1 MHRAGGLTCP
11 FRIGYTDGANASLLD
26 RSVPVSDHRIFNFS
40 AGPAILPE
48 PVLAEAADGVR
59 EIAGSG
65 MSILEVSHRGK
76 QYEAIHSDAE
86 TRLLRVLGLSD
97 AEYVPLFLQGGASQQ
112 FAQVP
117 MNFLSPGQTADYV
130 ISGDWGAKAMSEAKF
145 FGDPH
150 EAASSKADKYT
161 HIPKDLT
168 LTPGA
173 QYLHITTN
181 NTIEG
186 TEYFDLPNTQG
197 TPLVADS
204 SSDFLALE
212 RDYGKFSLIYAGA
225 QKNAG
230 PAGVTMVVVKK
241 AFLETANTNLPKF
254 FQYKTHADAHSLYNT
269 PPCFAVFC
277 VGLVLKW
284 VEEQGGLSA
293 VEQKNREKAHILY
306 HALTENAPFYQLAV
320 TNKADRSLMNVCW
333 RLSDETLQDKLLA
346 ECKAAGMDGLKGHRS
361 VGGLRASIY
370 NAFPL
375 RGVQALAD
383 LLRDFASRNG

>member
-1 MHRAGGLTCP
+1 M
-11 FRIGYTDGANASLLD
+11 SQ
-26 RSVPVSDHRIFNFS
+26 HRIFNFS

-48 PVLAEAADGVR
+48 PVLEEAAAGVR

-76 QYEAIHSDAE
+76 QYEAVHAAAE
-86 TRLLRVLGLSD
+86 ARLLRVLGLSESD
-97 AEYVPLFLQGGASQQ
+97 YVPLFLQGGASQQ

-117 MNFLSPGQTADYV
+117 MNFLSQGQTADYV
-130 ISGDWGAKAMSEAKF
+130 VSGDWGAKALSEAKF
-145 FGDPH
+145 FGGAR
-150 EAASSKADKYT
+150 EAASSKAEKYA

-186 TEYFDLPNTQG
+186 TEYFQLPDAG
-197 TPLVADS
+197 DTPLVADS

-212 RDYGKFSLIYAGA
+212 RDYAKFSLIYAGA

-241 AFLETANTNLPKF
+241 TFLDTANTNIPKIF
-254 FQYKTHADAHSLYNT
+254 AYKTHADAHSLYNT

-284 VEEQGGLSA
+284 VEEQGGLA
-293 VEQKNREKAHILY
+293 KVEQHNREKAHILY

-320 TNKADRSLMNVCW
+320 TNKTDRSLMNVCW
-333 RLSDETLQDKLLA
+333 RLQDETLQDKLLA
-346 ECKAAGMDGLKGHRS
+346 ECKSAGMDGLKGHRS
-361 VGGLRASIY
+361 VGGFRASIY

-375 RGVQALAD
+375 RGVTGVGGLAARLCLPQRLNINPATAERG
-383 LLRDFASRNG
+383 LLFM